1 VEAIHARTYT
11 ALSSIK
17 VASDLVTL
25 VLKAKVDAAVTQK
38 AIELQ
43 SSIITLQST
52 IFGIQTENQKLLEEN
67 NSLKQQIIDMNNWES
82 EAQKYS
88 LTEVC
93 PGGVVYAINKDEA
106 GTQPDHWLCPNCY
119 QNRRKSF
126 LQKGMNV
133 GEGHMFTCALCK
145 NQLIVRLGRRR

>member
-1 VEAIHARTYT
+1 MFTDITT

-43 SSIITLQST
+43 GAIISLQST
-52 IFGIQTENQKLLEEN
+52 ILSIQAENQNFLAEN
-67 NSLKQQIIDMNNWES
+67 NSLKQQIVDMNNWES

-88 LTEVC
+88 LTEVSPALSC
-93 PGGVVYAINKDEA
+93 MRSIRIRQEPNQAIGFVPTAIKRGKNLSCK
-106 GTQPDHWLCPNCY
+106 
-119 QNRRKSF
+119 
-126 LQKGMNV
+126 KG
-133 GEGHMFTCALCK
+133 
-145 NQLIVRLGRRR
+145 